1 MAARP
6 TGSGA
11 ADRLPMTVIRVA
23 YLLEQ
28 CWHPVPGGTA
38 VAAVG
43 LARALAD
50 RPDIE
55 LVGLAAR
62 HRAPPPG
69 DLQPTVPV
77 VHSALPRA
85 ALYEAWHRLGRP
97 VVDRLVGWPDLVH
110 ASGGAVPA
118 TAGPLVATIYD
129 LSWRHRPDWATR
141 RGRRLAES
149 WLNDAR
155 RADRVVCP
163 SEATR
168 RDLAVAGFDE
178 NRLTVVPLGVE
189 LCDVDPDRP
198 AALRSARGLDGPFVL
213 WVGTLEPRKN
223 LPVLVQAMQQIPGV
237 PLVVVGPTGWRADP
251 KAILGPLG
259 DLAHFVGPVGEADKQ
274 AWYAAADV
282 FCYPSLLEGFGL
294 PVAEAM
300 ARGTPVVTAAGT
312 ATEEVAA
319 GAALV
324 VDPAD
329 PVALADA
336 IASVLADQGLSARL
350 AEAGRRR
357 AAELTWPDAARAMAE
372 VYREALGR

>member
-1 MAARP
+1 MNA
-6 TGSGA
+6 
-11 ADRLPMTVIRVA
+11 IRVA

-43 LARALAD
+43 LAQALTD

-62 HRAPPPG
+62 HRTPPPG
-69 DLQPTVPV
+69 HLQPPVPV
-77 VHSALPRA
+77 VHSALPRT

-97 VVDRLVGWPDLVH
+97 AVDRLAGRPDLVH
-110 ASGGAVPA
+110 ASGGAVPV
-118 TAGPLVATIYD
+118 TAGPLVATIHD

-168 RDLAVAGFDE
+168 RDLAAAGFDE
-178 NRLTVVPLGVE
+178 DRLTVVPLGVE
-189 LCDVDPDRP
+189 PFEVDPERP
-198 AALRSARGLDGPFVL
+198 AALRAARGIDGPFVL

-223 LPVLVQAMQQIPGV
+223 LPALAQAMQRIPGV

-251 KAILGPLG
+251 EAILGPLG
-259 DLAHFVGPVGEADKQ
+259 DRAHLVGPVDEADKQ

-300 ARGTPVVTAAGT
+300 ARGTPVVTASGT

-324 VDPAD
+324 VDPTD

-336 IASVLADQGLSARL
+336 IASVLADQDLSARL

-357 AAELTWPDAARAMAE
+357 AAELTWPAAARATAD
-372 VYREALGR
+372 VYREVLGR

>member
-1 MAARP
+1 M
-6 TGSGA
+6 GSGVTDGA
-11 ADRLPMTVIRVA
+11 PTTVIRVA

-62 HRAPPPG
+62 HRTPPSG
-69 DLQPTVPV
+69 HLQPPVSV
-77 VHSALPRA
+77 VHSALPRSV
-85 ALYEAWHRLGRP
+85 LYESWHYLSRP
-97 VVDRLVGWPDLVH
+97 SVDRLAECPNLVH

-118 TAGPLVATIYD
+118 TAGPLVATVHD
-129 LSWRHRPDWATR
+129 LSWRHHPDWTTR

-149 WLNDAR
+149 WLEDAR
-155 RADRVVCP
+155 RADRIFCP

-168 RDLAVAGFDE
+168 SDLITAGFNED
-178 NRLTVVPLGVE
+178 RLSVVPLGVE
-189 LCDVDPDRP
+189 PSEVDPDRP
-198 AALRSARGLDGPFVL
+198 AALRAAWGLNGPFVL

-223 LPVLVQAMQQIPGV
+223 LPTLVQAMRRIPDV
-237 PLVVVGPTGWRADP
+237 PLVVVGPTGWRVDP
-251 KAILGPLG
+251 EAILGPLG
-259 DLAHFVGPVGEADKQ
+259 DRAHLVGPVGEAEKQ
-274 AWYAAADV
+274 AWYEAANV

-294 PVAEAM
+294 PVVEAM
-300 ARGTPVVTAAGT
+300 ARGTPVITAAGT

-319 GAALV
+319 DAALV
-324 VDPAD
+324 VDPTD
-329 PVALADA
+329 PAVIAEALTA
-336 IASVLADQGLSARL
+336 VLTDQGLSARL

-357 AAELTWPDAARAMAE
+357 AAELTWPAAARATSDI
-372 VYREALGR
+372 YREVLGR

>member
-1 MAARP
+1 
-6 TGSGA
+6 
-11 ADRLPMTVIRVA
+11 MTTVRVA

-38 VAAVG
+38 AAAVG

-62 HRAPPPG
+62 HRNPPPG
-69 DLQPTVPV
+69 HLQPPVPV
-77 VHSALPRA
+77 VHSALPRSV
-85 ALYEAWHRLGRP
+85 LYESWHRLGRP
-97 VVDRLVGWPDLVH
+97 AVDRLAGRPDLVH
-110 ASGGAVPA
+110 ASGGAVPV
-118 TAGPLVATIYD
+118 TAGPLVATIHD

-149 WLNDAR
+149 WLDDAR

-168 RDLAVAGFDE
+168 RDLAAARFDE
-178 NRLTVVPLGVE
+178 DRLTVVPLGVE
-189 LCDVDPDRP
+189 PSAVAPERP
-198 AALRSARGLDGPFVL
+198 AALRAARGLDGPFVL

-223 LPVLVQAMQQIPGV
+223 LPVLAQAMQRVPDV
-237 PLVVVGPTGWRADP
+237 PLVVVGPTGWRTNPA
-251 KAILGPLG
+251 AIFGPLG
-259 DLAHFVGPVGEADKQ
+259 DQVHLVGPVDEADKQ

-294 PVAEAM
+294 PVVEAM
-300 ARGTPVVTAAGT
+300 AGGTPVVTAAGT

-324 VDPAD
+324 VDPTD
-329 PVALADA
+329 PAA
-336 IASVLADQGLSARL
+336 IAEALTSVLADPGVSARL
-350 AEAGRRR
+350 VEAGHRR
-357 AAELTWPDAARAMAE
+357 AAELTWPAAARATADI
-372 VYREALGR
+372 YREVLG

>member
-1 MAARP
+1 
-6 TGSGA
+6 
-11 ADRLPMTVIRVA
+11 MTTIQVA

-55 LVGLAAR
+55 LVGFAAR
-62 HRAPPPG
+62 HRALPSG
-69 DLQPTVPV
+69 HLQPPVPV
-77 VHSALPRA
+77 VHSVLPRTV
-85 ALYEAWHRLGRP
+85 LYEAWHRLGRP
-97 VVDRLVGWPDLVH
+97 AVDRLAGRPDLVH
-110 ASGGAVPA
+110 ASGGAVPV
-118 TAGPLVATIYD
+118 TAQPLVATIHD
-129 LSWRHRPDWATR
+129 LSWRHRPEWATR
-141 RGRRLAES
+141 RGRRLAEL
-149 WLNDAR
+149 WLGDAR

-163 SEATR
+163 SEATG
-168 RDLAVAGFDE
+168 RDLAAAGFDE
-178 NRLTVVPLGVE
+178 DRLTVVPLGVE
-189 LCDVDPDRP
+189 PTDVDPDRP
-198 AALRSARGLDGPFVL
+198 AALRAARGLDGPFVL

-223 LPVLVQAMQQIPGV
+223 LPTLVQAMHRLPGV
-237 PLVVVGPTGWRADP
+237 PLVVVGPTGWRSDP
-251 KAILGPLG
+251 DAILGSLG
-259 DLAHFVGPVGEADKQ
+259 DRAHYVGPVSEADKQ

-300 ARGTPVVTAAGT
+300 ARGTPVVTASGT

-324 VDPAD
+324 VNPAD
-329 PVALADA
+329 PVALAEA

-357 AAELTWPDAARAMAE
+357 AAELSWPAAARATAD
-372 VYREALGR
+372 VYREVLGR

>member
-1 MAARP
+1 
-6 TGSGA
+6 
-11 ADRLPMTVIRVA
+11 MTTVRVA

-43 LARALAD
+43 LARALTD
-50 RPDIE
+50 HPDIE

-62 HRAPPPG
+62 HRTPPPG
-69 DLQPTVPV
+69 HLQPPVPV
-77 VHSALPRA
+77 IHSALPRT

-97 VVDRLVGWPDLVH
+97 AVDRLVGRPDLVH
-110 ASGGAVPA
+110 ASGGAVPV
-118 TAGPLVATIYD
+118 TAGPLVATIHD

-149 WLNDAR
+149 WLDDAR

-168 RDLAVAGFDE
+168 RDLAAARFDE
-178 NRLTVVPLGVE
+178 DRLTVVPLGVE
-189 LCDVDPDRP
+189 PFEVDPDLP
-198 AALRSARGLDGPFVL
+198 AALRASRGIDGPFVL

-223 LPVLVQAMQQIPGV
+223 LPVLAQAVQRIPGV
-237 PLVVVGPTGWRADP
+237 PLVVVGPTGWRFDP
-251 KAILGPLG
+251 EVILGPLG
-259 DLAHFVGPVGEADKQ
+259 DRAHLVGPVDEADKQ

-282 FCYPSLLEGFGL
+282 FCYPSLFEGFGL

-300 ARGTPVVTAAGT
+300 ARGTPVVTGAGT

-357 AAELTWPDAARAMAE
+357 AAELTWLAAARATAD
-372 VYREALGR
+372 VYREVLGR

>member
-1 MAARP
+1 MN
-6 TGSGA
+6 T
-11 ADRLPMTVIRVA
+11 IRAA

-38 VAAVG
+38 VAAVC

-62 HRAPPPG
+62 HRTPPSG
-69 DLQPTVPV
+69 YLQPPVQV
-77 VHSALPRA
+77 VHSALPRS
-85 ALYEAWHRLGRP
+85 ALYETWHRLGRP
-97 VVDRLVGWPDLVH
+97 PVDRLTGWPDLVH

-118 TAGPLVATIYD
+118 TAGPLVATVHD
-129 LSWRHRPDWATR
+129 LSWRHQPDWATR

-155 RADRVVCP
+155 RADRVLCP
-163 SEATR
+163 SEVTR
-168 RDLAVAGFDE
+168 LDLAAAGFNED
-178 NRLTVVPLGVE
+178 RLTVVPLGVE
-189 LCDVDPDRP
+189 PSHVDPDRP
-198 AALRSARGLDGPFVL
+198 AALRAAWSLDGPFVL
-213 WVGTLEPRKN
+213 WVGTVEPRKN
-223 LPVLVQAMQQIPGV
+223 LPALAEAMQRIPDV
-237 PLVVVGPTGWRADP
+237 PLVVVGPTGWRADRE
-251 KAILGPLG
+251 AVLAQLG
-259 DLAHFVGPVGEADKQ
+259 DRVHLVGPVGETDKQ

-324 VDPAD
+324 VDPTD
-329 PVALADA
+329 PAALAEA
-336 IASVLADQGLSARL
+336 IASLLADQGLSARL

-357 AAELTWPDAARAMAE
+357 AAELTWPAAARATAE
-372 VYREALGR
+372 VYREVLGR

>member
-1 MAARP
+1 
-6 TGSGA
+6 
-11 ADRLPMTVIRVA
+11 MTTIRVA

-43 LARALAD
+43 LAQALAD

-62 HRAPPPG
+62 HRAPPSG
-69 DLQPTVPV
+69 YLQPPVPV
-77 VHSALPRA
+77 THSALPRSV
-85 ALYEAWHRLGRP
+85 LYEAWHRLGWP
-97 VVDRLVGWPDLVH
+97 PIDRLAGRPDLVH
-110 ASGGAVPA
+110 ASGGAVPV
-118 TAGPLVATIYD
+118 TAGPLIATIHD
-129 LSWRHRPDWATR
+129 LSWRHRADWATR

-155 RADRVVCP
+155 RADQVLCP

-168 RDLAVAGFDE
+168 RDLAAAGFDE
-178 NRLTVVPLGVE
+178 GRLTVVPLGVE
-189 LCDVDPDRP
+189 PSDVDPDRP
-198 AALRSARGLDGPFVL
+198 AALRAARGLDGPFVL

-223 LPVLVQAMQQIPGV
+223 LPALVEAMQRIPDV
-237 PLVVVGPTGWRADP
+237 PLVVVGPTGWGADP
-251 KAILGPLG
+251 EVILGRLG
-259 DLAHFVGPVGEADKQ
+259 DQAHFVGPVGEVDKQ

-300 ARGTPVVTAAGT
+300 AQGTPVVTAAGT

-336 IASVLADQGLSARL
+336 VTSVLADQGLSARL

-357 AAELTWPDAARAMAE
+357 AAELTWPAAARATVD
-372 VYREALGR
+372 VYREVLGR

>member
-1 MAARP
+1 
-6 TGSGA
+6 
-11 ADRLPMTVIRVA
+11 MTTIRVG

-50 RPDIE
+50 RSDIE

-62 HRAPPPG
+62 HRTPPSG
-69 DLQPTVPV
+69 YLQPPV
-77 VHSALPRA
+77 RVAHSALPRSI
-85 ALYEAWHRLGRP
+85 LYEAWHLLNRP
-97 VVDRLVGWPDLVH
+97 AVDRLTGRPDLVH
-110 ASGGAVPA
+110 ASGGAVPV
-118 TAGPLVATIYD
+118 TAGPLVATIHD
-129 LSWRHRPDWATR
+129 LSWRHRPDWSTR

-149 WLNDAR
+149 WLDDAR

-163 SEATR
+163 SETTR
-168 RDLAVAGFDE
+168 RALAAAGFDE
-178 NRLTVVPLGVE
+178 DRLTVVPLGVE
-189 LCDVDPDRP
+189 PSDVDPGRP
-198 AALRSARGLDGPFVL
+198 AALRAAQGLHGPFVL

-223 LPVLVQAMQQIPGV
+223 LPTLAQAMQRVPDV
-237 PLVVVGPTGWRADP
+237 PLVVVGPTGWRSDP
-251 KAILGPLG
+251 GAVTGLLGNR
-259 DLAHFVGPVGEADKQ
+259 AHFVGPVSEADKQ

-282 FCYPSLLEGFGL
+282 FCYPSLCEGFGL

-319 GAALV
+319 GAALI
-324 VDPAD
+324 VDPTD

-336 IASVLADQGLSARL
+336 ILSVLADQGLSARL
-350 AEAGRRR
+350 TEAGRRR
-357 AAELTWPDAARAMAE
+357 AAELTWPSSARATADVYLE
-372 VYREALGR
+372 VLGR

>member
-1 MAARP
+1 
-6 TGSGA
+6 
-11 ADRLPMTVIRVA
+11 MTTIRVA

-43 LARALAD
+43 LAQALTD

-62 HRAPPPG
+62 HRTPPPG
-69 DLQPTVPV
+69 HLQPPVPV
-77 VHSALPRA
+77 VHSALPRT

-97 VVDRLVGWPDLVH
+97 AVDRLAGRPDLVH
-110 ASGGAVPA
+110 ASGGAVPV
-118 TAGPLVATIYD
+118 TAGPLVATIHD

-155 RADRVVCP
+155 RADWVVCP

-168 RDLAVAGFDE
+168 RDLAAAGFDE
-178 NRLTVVPLGVE
+178 DRLTVIPLGVE
-189 LCDVDPDRP
+189 PFEVDPDLP
-198 AALRSARGLDGPFVL
+198 AALRAARGIDGPFVL

-223 LPVLVQAMQQIPGV
+223 LPALAQAMQRIPGV
-237 PLVVVGPTGWRADP
+237 PLVVVGPTGWRVDP
-251 KAILGPLG
+251 EAILGPLG
-259 DLAHFVGPVGEADKQ
+259 DRGHLVGPVDEADKQ

-300 ARGTPVVTAAGT
+300 ARGTPVVTASGT

-324 VDPAD
+324 VDPTD

-336 IASVLADQGLSARL
+336 IASVLADQDLSARL

-357 AAELTWPDAARAMAE
+357 AAELTWPAAARATAD
-372 VYREALGR
+372 VYREVLGR